1 MTELAYFFAGMAA
14 MGIGNL
20 LAGWHTRAMQLQN
33 ERIAAAIIHDA
44 IEHANAVT
52 ALAYC
57 SGEHP

>member
-33 ERIAAAIIHDA
+33 ERIAAEIIHDA
-44 IEHANAVT
+44 IEHAQQKQAK
-52 ALAYC
+52 ADAR
-57 SGEHP
+57 

>member
-44 IEHANAVT
+44 IEHAQQKQTKAD
-52 ALAYC
+52 AR
-57 SGEHP
+57 